1 MLYQNSKNS
10 TMSLDREEPSVN
22 ISKKRL
28 SELETKA
35 NAANDFIQHFQ
46 NIDKE
51 LRKEKAKVKKFTK
64 MLIDDQKVIGRL
76 TSGRCIS
83 ATDLSSIDT
92 RSLYYIQ
99 QSLAIPQSI
108 IETDGSS
115 GSSFSFF
122 ASDPFSSPIPSA
134 AMEDKQTKKSYSH
147 RNILQEQHF
156 QTISISNLNIPHV
169 TDAESHFNGSMQ
181 YKRSASMHISM
192 NSSKGNRN
200 VFSDVVDDR
209 GVSEMVFLNLVKEL
223 KRTKQ
228 CLNELMLEKGISLE
242 EFMRGKVDKAALEDM
257 ASCIEDLKK
266 ENENYQNKISELNN
280 SLCFYKNLV
289 KTEKEGLTM
298 QFDCRRPTH
307 NKSLEFQKSL
317 EETDKLKVENC
328 QLKEQLMKLEE
339 EKNVILDNYAK
350 CIQTVSELEDHL
362 NEDQLKKKNDILKKE
377 SEKLEREIA
386 NLQNDNEKL
395 MSSSSRFTDM
405 LKQEKGKN
413 TKLEAELKEGKMKQ
427 QNHEQEILLLKA
439 KCKHLLKQVEVQSG
453 KTKSLKPQDKLQA
466 PVKPTKIT
474 KPSSPVESSSS
485 FIESELIASS
495 SLTGVKTKN
504 LQHVKKLAAFECD
517 RCQAQFE
524 DEMEHLC
531 HINKCL
537 D

>member
-1 MLYQNSKNS
+1 
-10 TMSLDREEPSVN
+10 MSLDREEPSVN

-64 MLIDDQKVIGRL
+64 MLIDDQKIIGRL

-99 QSLAIPQSI
+99 QSLVTPQSI

-115 GSSFSFF
+115 GSSFSFS

-242 EFMRGKVDKAALEDM
+242 EFMVTM
-257 ASCIEDLKK
+257 
-266 ENENYQNKISELNN
+266 LNILFY
-280 SLCFYKNLV
+280 SLYF
-289 KTEKEGLTM
+289 
-298 QFDCRRPTH
+298 
-307 NKSLEFQKSL
+307 S
-317 EETDKLKVENC
+317 
-328 QLKEQLMKLEE
+328 
-339 EKNVILDNYAK
+339 
-350 CIQTVSELEDHL
+350 
-362 NEDQLKKKNDILKKE
+362 
-377 SEKLEREIA
+377 
-386 NLQNDNEKL
+386 
-395 MSSSSRFTDM
+395 
-405 LKQEKGKN
+405 
-413 TKLEAELKEGKMKQ
+413 
-427 QNHEQEILLLKA
+427 
-439 KCKHLLKQVEVQSG
+439 
-453 KTKSLKPQDKLQA
+453 
-466 PVKPTKIT
+466 
-474 KPSSPVESSSS
+474 
-485 FIESELIASS
+485 
-495 SLTGVKTKN
+495 
-504 LQHVKKLAAFECD
+504 
-517 RCQAQFE
+517 
-524 DEMEHLC
+524 
-531 HINKCL
+531 
-537 D
+537 